1 MPFCSMYYEANVRG
15 TLMAG
20 KHCRLY
26 DENLV
31 HNIMISTGMS
41 VLEYIREN
49 KYANTDDICEF
60 VEFNARTIIE
70 DTIEQ
75 LNTNEDAPP
84 KKGTGNSGPEPEQD
98 SDEWQFNQDDPDYK

>member
-1 MPFCSMYYEANVRG
+1 MS
-15 TLMAG
+15 G

-41 VLEYIREN
+41 VLEYMKEN
-49 KYANTDDICEF
+49 KHANTDDICEF

-75 LNTNEDAPP
+75 LNTSEEASEKKDSECMED
-84 KKGTGNSGPEPEQD
+84 PESVD
-98 SDEWQFNQDDPDYK
+98 DEDWPYTEDDPDLKP

>member
-1 MPFCSMYYEANVRG
+1 
-15 TLMAG
+15 MAG

-75 LNTNEDAPP
+75 LNTGDDAPP
-84 KKGTGNSGPEPEQD
+84 KKEPGNGGHEPEQD
-98 SDEWQFNQDDPDYK
+98 SDDWQYNQDDPDYK

>member
-1 MPFCSMYYEANVRG
+1 MS
-15 TLMAG
+15 G

-41 VLEYIREN
+41 VLEYMKEN
-49 KYANTDDICEF
+49 KFANTDDICEF
-60 VEFNARTIIE
+60 VEFNARSIIE

-75 LNTNEDAPP
+75 LNSPDEFSE
-84 KKGTGNSGPEPEQD
+84 KQD
-98 SDEWQFNQDDPDYK
+98 SENSEGDELPFNEYDNDKP

>member
-1 MPFCSMYYEANVRG
+1 MG
-15 TLMAG
+15 G

-49 KYANTDDICEF
+49 KYANTEDICEF

-75 LNTNEDAPP
+75 LNQGDENPPQKDLPDNE
-84 KKGTGNSGPEPEQD
+84 
-98 SDEWQFNQDDPDYK
+98 SDDWKYNDENPDV